1 MTSSQ
6 LTYLAG
12 NEHFN
17 HLRRAAAAE
26 ALAKSTRPQR
36 AVPERTVRV
45 STGFLRRRH
54 SIKAA

>member
-1 MTSSQ
+1 MTSQ

-17 HLRRAAAAE
+17 DLRRAAAAQ

-36 AVPERTVRV
+36 TVPERTARV
-45 STGFLRRRH
+45 NAGLLRRRH
-54 SIKAA
+54 IKPA

>member
-1 MTSSQ
+1 MTSTQ

-45 STGFLRRRH
+45 SMGFLRRRH
-54 SIKAA
+54 IKPA